1 MALRVT
7 RQYNEVLAEGEGA
20 IRVTRQYA
28 EVLAT
33 GDGNVRV
40 TRQYIEVLSEIST
53 DIIESVNNV
62 MALTQNVVSSGVY
75 TRNISHTLNLSDEA
89 LASQTWQESVS
100 NTMNLASIASVVEA
114 HSVSNTMS
122 LTQQII
128 KIHIPADFYPL
139 SSTIN
144 FTQQADW
151 EVGLYQH
158 VTSSIVFVHQVAEQA
173 PYYFYINTYLSNIS
187 GAASAVRGC
196 PWLPVEF
203 TDELSL
209 TSVLNR
215 TYEYS
220 VNNVITMTQGTY
232 RKQTPES
239 ILNLGQS
246 LTWGKTKGIPAT
258 ELDLVHTL
266 NLNADWT
273 RAFEHSNIIGHA
285 LTYYIDS
292 PCGVKQ
298 YIPFVGENTIS
309 SAPAPPSTSEPI
321 VQNDPTTERFK
332 LKYPALATPTDEV
345 ELRAPELD
353 NIDRIAFNRISRETR
368 GGKLTVFADPNWP
381 QVQTVIV
388 TFIGLTR
395 TEIDDLLT
403 FFTSYVGEEISM
415 QDWEGREW
423 IGVITTPNEAAVQ
436 DGKSCTGRGWTIT
449 FEFEGVL
456 VESNIP
462 NNQLNLMD
470 TLGLEMEYVRELT
483 HDLSLIHS
491 AAYIKVTP

>member
-1 MALRVT
+1 M
-7 RQYNEVLAEGEGA
+7 N
-20 IRVTRQYA
+20 
-28 EVLAT
+28 
-33 GDGNVRV
+33 
-40 TRQYIEVLSEIST
+40 
-53 DIIESVNNV
+53 
-62 MALTQNVVSSGVY
+62 
-75 TRNISHTLNLSDEA
+75 
-89 LASQTWQESVS
+89 LASVVHRVQEANAS
-100 NTMNLASIASVVEA
+100 NTMN
-114 HSVSNTMS
+114 

-128 KIHIPADFYPL
+128 KIFIPQDFIPME
-139 SSTIN
+139 TVIN
-144 FTQQADW
+144 FSQQADW

-158 VTSSIVFVHQVAEQA
+158 VTSNIVFTQQVAEQA

-187 GAASAVRGC
+187 GAAGVVRGC

-203 TDELSL
+203 TDDLSL
-209 TSVLNR
+209 ASILNR

-220 VNNVITMTQGTY
+220 INNVITMTQGTY

-258 ELDLVHTL
+258 ELNLVHTL
-266 NLNADWT
+266 NLNADWI
-273 RAFEHSNIIGHA
+273 RMLEHSDIIGHA

-309 SAPAPPSTSEPI
+309 SAPTPPSTSESI
-321 VQNDPTTERFK
+321 VQNDSTTTRFK

-353 NIDRIAFNRISRETR
+353 NIDRMAFNRISRETR
-368 GGKLTVFADPNWP
+368 GGKLTIFADPNWP

-423 IGVITTPNEAAVQ
+423 VGVITTPNEAAVQ
-436 DGKSCTGRGWTIT
+436 DGKSCAGRGWTIT

-462 NNQLNLMD
+462 NNQLNLTD
-470 TLGLEMEYVRELT
+470 TLNLEMEYARELT

-491 AAYIKVTP
+491 AVYIKVTP

>member
-7 RQYNEVLAEGEGA
+7 RQYNEVLAEGDGA

-28 EVLAT
+28 EVLA
-33 GDGNVRV
+33 DGAGTIRV
-40 TRQYIEVLSEIST
+40 TRQHIEVLSEIPT
-53 DIIESVNNV
+53 DLIQSVNNV
-62 MALTQNVVSSGVY
+62 MALTQNVVSSGDY
-75 TRNISHTLNLSDEA
+75 TRNVSHTLNLSDEA

-100 NTMNLASIASVVEA
+100 NTMNLASIASIVEA
-114 HSVSNTMS
+114 RSASNTMS

-128 KIHIPADFYPL
+128 KFHIPADFYPL

-158 VTSSIVFVHQVAEQA
+158 ITSSIVFIQQVAEQA
-173 PYYFYINTYLSNIS
+173 PYYFYINTYLSNMG
-187 GAASAVRGC
+187 GAASAVKGC

-203 TDELSL
+203 TDDLNL
-209 TSVLNR
+209 ASVLNR

-220 VNNVITMTQGTY
+220 ANNVITMTQGTY

-246 LTWGKTKGIPAT
+246 LTWGKAKGIPAT
-258 ELDLVHTL
+258 ELNLVHTL
-266 NLNADWT
+266 NLNADWN
-273 RAFEHSNIIGHA
+273 RVLEHSDIIGHA
-285 LTYYIDS
+285 LTYYVDN

-309 SAPAPPSTSEPI
+309 GAPAPPSTSESI
-321 VQNDPTTERFK
+321 VQNDPATTRFK
-332 LKYPALATPTDEV
+332 LKYPALATPTDVV

-395 TEIDDLLT
+395 TEIDDLLA

-423 IGVITTPNEAAVQ
+423 VGVITTPNEAAVQ
-436 DGKSCTGRGWTIT
+436 DGKSCVGRGWTIT

-462 NNQLNLMD
+462 NNELNLID
-470 TLGLEMEYVRELT
+470 TLDLEMEYARGLT
-483 HDLSLIHS
+483 HELPLIQS